1 MLVVWTRV
9 AFGNPN
15 SIADV
20 NGVPYIYAS
29 DEDSSFVD
37 ITRGNKR
44 VSFALSEA
52 SLVNQDGS
60 ANITDCKIGV
70 GFGDP
75 QNPPCARLVLSGNI
89 SQPPLGSD
97 EEIKAKAALFARHPS
112 FKHFPKDHNFFV
124 AKLNIDG
131 IWLIDEYVVRP
142 ATVVRNSGRK
152 VSRIGNRLDV
162 LTHMCVRGGEEVA
175 VHFYL
180 HGHPYP

>member
-1 MLVVWTRV
+1 MICA

-20 NGVPYIYAS
+20 DGVPYIYAS

-37 ITRGNKR
+37 ISRGNKR

-52 SLVNQDGS
+52 GLLNKNGS
-60 ANITDCKIGV
+60 ANITDCTIGI

-89 SQPPLGSD
+89 SQPAPGSP
-97 EEIKAKAALFARHPS
+97 EEVKAKAALFARHPS
-112 FKHFPKDHNFFV
+112 FKNFPKDHHFFV

-131 IWLIDEYVVRP
+131 IWLIDEYVLYQHLLFWC
-142 ATVVRNSGRK
+142 RK
-152 VSRIGNRLDV
+152 RRFAG
-162 LTHMCVRGGEEVA
+162 
-175 VHFYL
+175 
-180 HGHPYP
+180 